1 MPAAKFKS
9 FTINILLPL
18 ALLLCLSVWALV
30 ANYQWLAL
38 TAANHLL
45 ADYDIHLEELELK
58 FDSLE
63 EWHFPRLKFSI
74 KDNRIELQDLR
85 IGLDTSP
92 LAALPFALPQ
102 FDTSRLKR
110 ITSGPMQVLLGQTL
124 FQDRGQALDEQG
136 PALAL
141 DLGSLPQIHLGRTRF
156 SLAGVA
162 PEDFSLEME
171 SLRLNRAQQLTTA
184 LKFGDR
190 PLLQLHAQLD
200 EELWRLDTRLDTDT
214 LYRLALATNAL
225 ALKSPLTDRLAAAV
239 AVLESHDIRLEG
251 QLVSRLALTLKTAE
265 LSSHHRL
272 MAGALTL
279 GQFDHLRLAPEPE
292 LALAISGRLGA
303 LQLTLEPVAMALR
316 PSRAGRRALLALLVP
331 EIEGDKLDSLLHALS
346 SGAEASESE
355 PSKGDTGMSTTADLG
370 LRVTLP
376 TRMQLPLAN
385 MGAAAPLLL
394 ERLSLELLNSRI
406 QTKLEMS
413 ELSYSVQQGLSG
425 HWALGLK
432 RAKHLALTDLFPS
445 PAAMRLSLGGGHL
458 QASGELAVT
467 AQQASLSLT
476 EGLLALEDI
485 EVRRQGERTAAEPLP
500 IAGPVPDS
508 GSGPQNTAT
517 QPAPAA
523 ATGSTVTQQSL
534 NITKARLKLSPS
546 NLTWTDK
553 RLNLHAAPPRLT
565 LTDIAFKQQVF
576 AAPQAQVQAQVQTQ
590 AQTREHGPW
599 LTDGMTEGITAN
611 LAEARLALARPLRL
625 SLDTQVAG
633 VDALLA
639 QPWQNDLTLS
649 LNEITSDKQQQLK
662 LRLKQQRLFRLA
674 HLSLQQ
680 QLQWQGQEL
689 RGKEHWQLDDLKLDS
704 RHTLTLMPTADS
716 DFELSGH
723 WQMDSKLADLLA
735 LYRRI
740 APLPAELE
748 FSGQSRLSADVQ
760 LRHGSKDTLFAIQF
774 QPKLQ
779 QVYGNLGQILLHD
792 GDAEAS
798 CEYRLEAKH
807 ERPTAAD
814 TGNANSRLDCADM
827 NLTIGNLDLGV
838 PVTNLALHAG
848 MSLSKDPT
856 QVADNWLKR
865 LTGLSDVDLKLTAS
879 GDLLGGQ
886 FLLPTFK
893 LQLKERSHAYLML
906 QGLSL
911 EELLTLL
918 PQQGVHADGI
928 FDGVLPVDLVDGRVS
943 VSGGRLAA
951 RPPGGLIAIKDNPAI
966 EQMRLS
972 QPYLDFAFSAL
983 EHLNYSQLSGSF
995 DMTPASDAT
1004 IKVEVK
1010 GRSLGIERPIH
1021 LNYSQEENMLQLF
1034 RSLQIGNDLQ
1044 DRIEQSVK

>member
-9 FTINILLPL
+9 FAIKTLLPL
-18 ALLLCLSVWALV
+18 ALLLSLSVWALV

-45 ADYDIHLEELELK
+45 ADYDIHLDELELK

-85 IGLDTSP
+85 ISLDTSP

-102 FDTSRLKR
+102 FGTRQLKR
-110 ITSGPMQVLLGQTL
+110 ISSGPMRVLLGQTL

-141 DLGSLPQIHLGRTRF
+141 DLDSLPQIHLGRTRF

-171 SLRLNRAQQLTTA
+171 SLRLNRARQLTTA
-184 LKFGDR
+184 LKFDDR

-214 LYRLALATNAL
+214 LYRLALATDAL

-316 PSRAGRRALLALLVP
+316 PSRAGRRALLALLAP
-331 EIEGDKLDSLLHALS
+331 EIEGNKLDSLLHALS

-355 PSKGDTGMSTTADLG
+355 RAKGDTGLSTAADLG

-376 TRMQLPLAN
+376 TRVQLPLANMGAAAPLAN

-413 ELSYSVQQGLSG
+413 ELSYSAQQGLSG
-425 HWALGLK
+425 HWALELA
-432 RAKHLALTDLFPS
+432 RAKHLALTDLFPP

-458 QASGELAVT
+458 QAGGELALT

-476 EGLLALEDI
+476 EGQLALEDI
-485 EVRRQGERTAAEPLP
+485 EVRRQGERTA
-500 IAGPVPDS
+500 
-508 GSGPQNTAT
+508 TT
-517 QPAPAA
+517 TTTT
-523 ATGSTVTQQSL
+523 TGSTVTQQSL
-534 NITKARLKLSPS
+534 NLASARLKLGPS
-546 NLTWTDK
+546 NLTWADK
-553 RLNLHAAPPRLT
+553 RLNLHAAPPQLT

-576 AAPQAQVQAQVQTQ
+576 AAAQAQVQVQAQVQPRAQ
-590 AQTREHGPW
+590 AQEHSPW
-599 LTDGMTEGITAN
+599 LTDGMKEGITAN

-625 SLDTQVAG
+625 SLDTRVAG

-639 QPWQNDLTLS
+639 QPWQNELTLS

-680 QLQWQGQEL
+680 QLQWQGKEL

-760 LRHGSKDTLFAIQF
+760 LRHGSEDTLFAIQF

-798 CEYRLEAKH
+798 CEYRLEARH

-814 TGNANSRLDCADM
+814 AGNANSRLDCADM

-848 MSLSKDPT
+848 MSLSKDPAK
-856 QVADNWLKR
+856 VADNWLKR
-865 LTGLSDVDLKLTAS
+865 LTGLSDVDLKLTAG

-893 LQLKERSHAYLML
+893 LQLQERSHAYLML

-928 FDGVLPVDLVDGRVS
+928 FDGVLPVDLIDGRVS

-1010 GRSLGIERPIH
+1010 GHSLGIERPIH